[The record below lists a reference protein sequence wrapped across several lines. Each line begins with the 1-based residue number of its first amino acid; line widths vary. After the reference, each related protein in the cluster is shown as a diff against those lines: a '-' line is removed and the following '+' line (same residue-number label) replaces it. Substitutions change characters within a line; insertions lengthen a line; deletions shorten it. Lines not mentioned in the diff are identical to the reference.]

1 MYSTLTAVLEA
12 TNDWYLN
19 IDNGSLN
26 DVLSL
31 ARDLRKAFDTVD
43 QYILLEKLKL
53 YGEGVF
59 RQILVRIYEALILH
73 YFDYYSKAWACLANC
88 LSDRL

>member
-53 YGEGVF
+53 YGEG
-59 RQILVRIYEALILH
+59 
-73 YFDYYSKAWACLANC
+73 S
-88 LSDRL
+88 

>member
-12 TNDWYLN
+12 TNDWYLD

-53 YGEGVF
+53 YGEG
-59 RQILVRIYEALILH
+59 
-73 YFDYYSKAWACLANC
+73 S
-88 LSDRL
+88 